1 MTHWLGLRCSPSVA
15 LGPCGCGASD
25 TEHSEQVPASAAA
38 VELLHENTYFE
49 VSLAPSGPKAAVERA
64 TAAVHVPFR
73 DSSGAQL
80 TASNGKPLRGTCG
93 VTFISPKHAV
103 TAAHCV
109 EDPDV
114 KDPKRRNPSA
124 NSVIPAVFAA
134 GRPCDGCVRRHDPW
148 QDPPRTEPVVRVGP
162 PNRRRSFWASS
173 GARGCRRGRLR
184 CRNAGEPCDN
194 ATCVASCEAG
204 FVGLCAHEE
213 KARYSCYMTQG
224 LLECH
229 EGILD
234 HDQQPD
240 VCEAENAAVTS
251 CLCESE
257 VVQCP

>member
-1 MTHWLGLRCSPSVA
+1 MVTVRASIVA
-15 LGPCGCGASD
+15 AC
-25 TEHSEQVPASAAA
+25 AAA
-38 VELLHENTYFE
+38 
-49 VSLAPSGPKAAVERA
+49 
-64 TAAVHVPFR
+64 
-73 DSSGAQL
+73 
-80 TASNGKPLRGTCG
+80 CG
-93 VTFISPKHAV
+93 GIT
-103 TAAHCV
+103 TT
-109 EDPDV
+109 
-114 KDPKRRNPSA
+114 
-124 NSVIPAVFAA
+124 
-134 GRPCDGCVRRHDPW
+134 
-148 QDPPRTEPVVRVGP
+148 DPPHDSVMDC
-162 PNRRRSFWASS
+162 A
-173 GARGCRRGRLR
+173 AL

>member
-1 MTHWLGLRCSPSVA
+1 MSVSPSSPSFPFDALAGVALLALSCPWPVWLRCVRHRTFRA
-15 LGPCGCGASD
+15 GP
-25 TEHSEQVPASAAA
+25 
-38 VELLHENTYFE
+38 
-49 VSLAPSGPKAAVERA
+49 
-64 TAAVHVPFR
+64 
-73 DSSGAQL
+73 
-80 TASNGKPLRGTCG
+80 
-93 VTFISPKHAV
+93 
-103 TAAHCV
+103 
-109 EDPDV
+109 
-114 KDPKRRNPSA
+114 
-124 NSVIPAVFAA
+124 
-134 GRPCDGCVRRHDPW
+134 RH
-148 QDPPRTEPVVRVGP
+148 
-162 PNRRRSFWASS
+162 
-173 GARGCRRGRLR
+173 
-184 CRNAGEPCDN
+184 N